1 MLSKLCKAM
10 ASFLCPEAKIG
21 GGAIVEADLVRIFL
35 GMNIP
40 PKITK
45 LLKKL
50 NSWIGFVAIVYE
62 RGRKSESRATSGS
75 S

>member
-1 MLSKLCKAM
+1 MLLTASRAMLSKLCKAM

-45 LLKKL
+45 LLQKL

-62 RGRKSESRATSGS
+62 REKE
-75 S
+75 